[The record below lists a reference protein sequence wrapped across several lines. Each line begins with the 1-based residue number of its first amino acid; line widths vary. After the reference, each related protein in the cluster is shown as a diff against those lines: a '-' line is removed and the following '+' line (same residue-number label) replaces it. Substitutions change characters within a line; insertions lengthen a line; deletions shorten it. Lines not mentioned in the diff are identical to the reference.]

1 MFISAP
7 QYGSCR
13 SYPRRHHQPGPNGAP
28 KGGNATQGY
37 DSTGQDS
44 QGAVGGCSPPNPPS
58 RCRARPHRIT
68 ETEADRHTGVWRPAT
83 GYHLAHALSEP
94 AALPTLPELRDHPH
108 HRPSRVRG
116 IAVGRAMRASCYSD
130 RGPDHD
136 RRRVTP
142 RSSFP
147 VSLAALVS
155 TPSVMLAPA
164 SSAVM

>member
-1 MFISAP
+1 MPFIATIISAP
-7 QYGSCR
+7 QQLPHMSAETWLA
-13 SYPRRHHQPGPNGAP
+13 GPNWRAQ
-28 KGGNATQGY
+28 GGQRCARVRLHR
-37 DSTGQDS
+37 TGQS
-44 QGAVGGCSPPNPPS
+44 EYGGFLPADPPP
-58 RCRARPHRIT
+58 RCKARPHRIT
-68 ETEADRHTGVWRPAT
+68 ETEAGRHTGVWRPAT

-130 RGPDHD
+130 RGPDHG

-147 VSLAALVS
+147 VYATDVY
-155 TPSVMLAPA
+155 
-164 SSAVM
+164 